1 MGMTQRVLQLD
12 VRGMPQSWISPQ
24 EAAGYY
30 ATDTV
35 AWTVGDPLVTLRGGV
50 NARSGLLSK
59 LVIHP
64 IVAVKGS
71 AKINLEEGTP
81 SLTNAALL
89 RRDRY
94 TCCWCGNVF
103 SDKELTREHI
113 IPTSRGGKDDWLNV
127 AAACRAHNA
136 HKGASLPE
144 EVGMKLLYLPYR
156 PSRWEGFLL
165 SGRNIRADVHEFLAS
180 RLPKGSRLA

>member
-1 MGMTQRVLQLD
+1 MGNTARVLQLD
-12 VRGMPQSWISPQ
+12 IRGMPQSWISPQ

-50 NARSGLLSK
+50 NARSGLLSE

-81 SLTNAALL
+81 SLTNAALF

-103 SDKELTREHI
+103 SDKALTREHI
-113 IPTSRGGKDDWLNV
+113 IPTSRGGLDCWENV
-127 AAACRAHNA
+127 ASSCSADNSRRGSKLA
-136 HKGASLPE
+136 E
-144 EVGMKLLYLPYR
+144 EAGMKLLYLPYR

-165 SGRNIRADVHEFLAS
+165 SGRNIRADVHEFLAA
-180 RLPKGSRLA
+180 RLPKSSRLA

>member
-81 SLTNAALL
+81 SLTNAALF
-89 RRDRY
+89 RRY

-113 IPTSRGGKDDWLNV
+113 IPTSRGGENSWINCASSCSADNS
-127 AAACRAHNA
+127 RRGN
-136 HKGASLPE
+136 SLPE
-144 EVGMKLLYLPYR
+144 EAGMKLLYLPYR

-165 SGRNIRADVHEFLAS
+165 SGRNIRADVHEFLAA
-180 RLPKGSRLA
+180 RLPKGSRLS